1 MNVSSDLSGVISSG
15 MCIGCGACEMADGS
29 VTVALNPRSLI
40 FEPQSAGSAAAAS
53 VCPAV
58 GVDYAGLQDYLF
70 DGALPGP
77 YGVVRSVHLAQ
88 STDTDRNMRA
98 SSGGLIKELLRSL
111 LTGGHVDA
119 VIALDHVEGI
129 DFAARLVTDP
139 DDVDTLPGSIY
150 HNLSQ
155 VSALRLL
162 RDTPGRLAIVAIP
175 CELEGLYSWVR
186 TFAPELR
193 EKIVITIGLLCGWQ
207 YSHHSINAMGEYL
220 GFEPEDI
227 TDISY
232 RGGGPVGK
240 LTVSTKDGT
249 QFSASRRV
257 DFGYQVAFDRH
268 FNTTRCHVCV
278 NHGNFLADLV
288 VGDAWLPSTVFTKT
302 GISLVVCRTSFAEQ
316 MLRGLVDAGSCVSVE
331 VSEEEIRESQT
342 DRVVFGEFAYAYAE
356 YLSELGGHVPD
367 LRGPNKG
374 YGTPKP
380 RRQVAKFH
388 RELVRKQA
396 LMAARRYRY
405 MKWRKATLELRGY
418 VMRYVRWF
426 MVRILRVKSISG
438 QRREIPREKLS
449 AFR

>member
-1 MNVSSDLSGVISSG
+1 MNVTTDLSGVIASG

-29 VTVALNPRSLI
+29 VKVHLNPRSLI
-40 FEPQSAGSAAAAS
+40 YEPSSAGGAAAAA

-58 GVDYAGLQDYLF
+58 SVDYRGLQEYLF
-70 DGALPGP
+70 PGAEAGP

-88 STDTDRNMRA
+88 STDTERNVKA
-98 SSGGLIKELLRSL
+98 SSGGLIKEILRSL
-111 LTGGHVDA
+111 LSSGDIDG
-119 VIALDHVEGI
+119 VIALDHVDGI
-129 DFAARLVTDP
+129 EFAARLVTDP
-139 DDVDTLPGSIY
+139 DDVDNLPGSIY
-150 HNLSQ
+150 HNLLQ
-155 VSALRLL
+155 TPALKLL
-162 RDTPGRLAIVAIP
+162 RDTPGRLAVVAIP
-175 CELEGLYSWVR
+175 CQLEGLYSWVR
-186 TFAPELR
+186 ANAPELR
-193 EKIVITIGLLCGWQ
+193 EKIVMTIGLLCGWQ

-220 GFEPEDI
+220 GYDPADI
-227 TDISY
+227 ADISY

-240 LTVSTKDGT
+240 LTVRTRDGSEY
-249 QFSASRRV
+249 SASRRV

-302 GISLVVCRTSFAEQ
+302 GISLVVCRTPFSESV
-316 MLRGLVDAGSCVSVE
+316 LSRLVSSGACIATRVTD
-331 VSEEEIRESQT
+331 EEIRESQT

-356 YLSELGGHVPD
+356 HLRRLGGHVPE
-367 LRGPNKG
+367 LHGPNEG
-374 YGTPKP
+374 HGTPKP

-405 MKWRKATLELRGY
+405 MKLRKATLELRGY

-426 MVRILRVKSISG
+426 LVRILRVKSLSG
-438 QRREIPREKLS
+438 RRREIPREQLS
-449 AFR
+449 GFR